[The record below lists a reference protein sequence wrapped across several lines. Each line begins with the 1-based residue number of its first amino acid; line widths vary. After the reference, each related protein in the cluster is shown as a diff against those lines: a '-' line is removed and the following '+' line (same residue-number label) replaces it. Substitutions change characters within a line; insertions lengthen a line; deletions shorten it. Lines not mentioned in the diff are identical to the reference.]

1 MKVLALFDFDGTITT
16 KDTLMEIAKFHKGVS
31 GWMIGMV
38 ALSPVLVMYKLKL
51 IPNWK
56 AKESFLRYFFGG
68 LSEKDFEQICD
79 QFTKTSLKPLIKEK
93 AMEAIQWHKDNGHHI
108 IVVSASAVNWL
119 KAWCETMQLDLIATR
134 LEVKDGVITGRIEG
148 QNCYGEE
155 KARRVKERID
165 IKGFG
170 RIYAYG
176 DSKGDEALFQLAT
189 DARYKVF

>member
-1 MKVLALFDFDGTITT
+1 
-16 KDTLMEIAKFHKGVS
+16 MEMAKFHKGVS
-31 GWMIGMV
+31 GWMIGMI
-38 ALSPVLVMYKLKL
+38 ALSPILIMYKLKL

-68 LSEKDFEQICD
+68 LSEEEFQRICE
-79 QFTKTSLKPLIKEK
+79 QFTKTRLKPLIKEK

-119 KAWCETMQLDLIATR
+119 KMWCETMELDLIATR
-134 LEVKDGVITGRIEG
+134 LEVKDGVVTGRIAG

-155 KARRVKERID
+155 KARRVRETID
-165 IKGFG
+165 IKTFG

-189 DARYKVF
+189 DTRYKVF